1 MQRNL
6 RWEYMGST
14 SDTDP
19 RVQEVLDD
27 LYRKLS
33 PWEKVQRVMDASSLV
48 MTLQMAGIRTVYPD
62 ASEREVFL
70 RMASRH
76 LDRNLMIRA
85 YHWDPD
91 EHE

>member
-1 MQRNL
+1 M
-6 RWEYMGST
+6 SSI

-19 RVQEVLDD
+19 RAMEVLID
-27 LYRKLS
+27 LHRKLS
-33 PWEKVQRVMDASSLV
+33 AGEKVLRVLDASSMV
-48 MTLQMAGIRTVYPD
+48 MTMQKAGIRTMYPQ

-85 YHWDPD
+85 YRWDPD

>member
-1 MQRNL
+1 M
-6 RWEYMGST
+6 SSI

-19 RVQEVLDD
+19 RAMEVLID
-27 LYRKLS
+27 LHRKLS
-33 PWEKVQRVMDASSLV
+33 AGEKVLRVLDASSMV
-48 MTLQMAGIRTVYPD
+48 MTMQMAGIRTMYPQ

-85 YHWDPD
+85 YKWDPD